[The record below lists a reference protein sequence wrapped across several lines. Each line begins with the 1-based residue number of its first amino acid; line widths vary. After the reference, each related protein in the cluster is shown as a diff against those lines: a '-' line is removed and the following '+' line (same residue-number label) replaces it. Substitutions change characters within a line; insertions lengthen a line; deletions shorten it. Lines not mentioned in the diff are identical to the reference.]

1 MSVTFEKLFKRYRF
15 RNFEVPN
22 RVIMPPMAIYVP
34 GSNGYVTQKLID
46 YYETRA
52 KGGVGYI
59 IINATSVSPS
69 GGTSHPNMTA
79 LHDDSHIEGFKR
91 LVDAIHSHG
100 VKTSVQLYHS
110 GRQRYGMIAGGE
122 TLSPSG
128 IPDPVRKDPARM
140 ITIAEIQ
147 ELVKHYASAALR
159 AKKAGFDGIEIH
171 CGHGYLLSG
180 FLSPYQNRREDEYGG
195 DIWNRTRIVREILA
209 SCREAIGEDMQIGVR
224 INGSDYVNGGNTLE
238 DAKEI
243 AKILVDAGAE
253 VIHVSAG
260 MAPSGQYTFLPAEMP
275 PGCNIYLAEG
285 IKEAVGPDV
294 PVIGAG
300 AIEDP
305 VNAERILNET
315 DLDFVAIGR
324 PLFAD
329 PDLINKAKEGRLKE
343 IRPCLRC
350 SKCAGVWPED
360 MRCTVNPA
368 IAIEREY
375 EENLKAIGPSQK
387 VLVIGAG
394 PAGLEAARITAL
406 KGHDVTIMDR
416 DEKIGGKMHLAK
428 TPPGK
433 ERLINRW
440 IQYYKNELERLNI
453 KVQLG
458 KEVSTATVEE
468 FQPDITLVASGGK
481 PLVLESIQGAY
492 NEKVLL
498 VDDVLYG
505 KVSVGKNVA
514 IIGGSSVGLET
525 ADFVLQDDTK
535 SVTVFEKQHD
545 ILLDIG
551 HDSKL
556 ALMDKFVTKDLK
568 IMKSTDVLA
577 IEDNQTG
584 LNLKIRR
591 YGEQDVI
598 TGFDTVVLAC
608 GVVPDNQLGI
618 ELRKKMKNVFF
629 VGDCEAPGDFR
640 KAVRDAANV
649 CGTL

>member
-1 MSVTFEKLFKRYRF
+1 MSTAFEKLFTPYKF
-15 RNFEVPN
+15 RTFEVPN

-34 GSNGYVTQKLID
+34 GSNGYVTQGLVD
-46 YYETRA
+46 YYEARA

-59 IINATSVSPS
+59 IVNATSVSPS

-79 LHDDSHIEGFKR
+79 LHDDSHIEGFR
-91 LVDAIHSHG
+91 ELVDVIHSHG
-100 VKTSVQLYHS
+100 VKASLQLYHS

-140 ITIAEIQ
+140 ISVEEIR

-171 CGHGYLLSG
+171 CAHGYLLSG
-180 FLSPYQNRREDEYGG
+180 FLSPYQNKRADEYGG
-195 DIWNRTRIVREILA
+195 SIWNRTRIVREILA
-209 SCREAIGEDMQIGVR
+209 SCRESIGEDMLMGVR
-224 INGSDYVNGGNTLE
+224 INGSDYVNGGNTLV

-243 AKILVDAGAE
+243 ARILVAAGAE

-294 PVIGAG
+294 PVIGSG

-305 VNAERILNET
+305 VYAERILHET
-315 DLDFVAIGR
+315 NLDFVAIGR

-329 PDLINKAKEGRLKE
+329 PDLVNKAREGRLKE

-368 IAIEREY
+368 IAIERQF
-375 EENLKAIGPSQK
+375 EENMNAVGPSQR

-394 PAGLEAARITAL
+394 PAGLEAAKIASL
-406 KGHDVTIMDR
+406 KGHDVTIMEK
-416 DEKIGGKMHLAK
+416 DERIGGKMYLAK

-433 ERLINRW
+433 DRLISRW
-440 IQYYKNELERLNI
+440 IEYYKNEIERLNI
-453 KVQLG
+453 KVELG
-458 KEVSTATVEE
+458 KEVSVATVED
-468 FQPDITLVASGGK
+468 FQPDITIVATGGK
-481 PLVLESIQGAY
+481 PLVPQSIPGTE
-492 NEKVLL
+492 NEKV
-498 VDDVLYG
+498 VVADDVLNG
-505 KVSVGKNVA
+505 VASVGNNIA
-514 IIGGSSVGLET
+514 IIGGSSLGVET
-525 ADFVLQDDTK
+525 ADFILQD
-535 SVTVFEKQHD
+535 SQRRVTVIEMQHD
-545 ILLDIG
+545 VLLDIG

-556 ALMDKFVTKDLK
+556 ALLDKLIRKDLK
-568 IMKSTDVLA
+568 FMKSTELLA
-577 IEDNQTG
+577 IEDTQGG
-584 LNLKIRR
+584 LNLLIRR
-591 YGEQDVI
+591 YGEQEVI

-608 GVVPDNQLGI
+608 GVVPDNRLGN
-618 ELRKKMKNVFF
+618 ELKERMKSVFF

-649 CGTL
+649 CGIL